1 MPNINTR
8 FTLAGEKE
16 YKAAISQIGEGMRVL
31 NSEMRKVESEYAKN
45 SDSVEALTKVN
56 DVLERK
62 IYSQVEKIEYLRA
75 ALQQSAEKYKEA
87 DKRTMA
93 WQTSL
98 NNAEAEL
105 NRLNDQ
111 VAENNRKIKES
122 SDTYAESNKRI
133 AAEMKVLDAQMNL
146 LNTEYAENADSTD
159 ALVEKNNVLNQKILT
174 QISKIELLSEKL
186 QESAKQYGDADAR
199 TKEWEAQLYDAEATL
214 NKLNSELD
222 ENTGKIEENGKAV
235 EGTEKDHV
243 KLGDAINMVAGKLG
257 INLPEGADKA
267 LEALNGIDAGTVASV
282 GVFAALAAGVVKVE
296 KELANMTKEAAED
309 AKEIQTFASIT
320 GQSAQDVQKMEYAAG
335 KLGVSY
341 DRIRDSLKEVTNKM
355 QEAQNGSED
364 TAKAFDTL
372 DVKIED
378 GSGHLR
384 NANDVFLDIIDSLG
398 NIENQSERDALAMD
412 LMSES
417 AQELNPIIDAGS
429 ETLRGYMQAA
439 EDMGVALEDDEL
451 GALVKVKDAFYDLE
465 AQQKATKNQIAVEFA
480 PYLAS
485 FYEDVTG
492 GIGELGDMMEESG
505 IVQAFGSILESVGEL
520 LNPSEEL
527 ADNIIPDLTLA
538 LRPLA
543 LVLSIVADYIQI
555 INSAIKGLNSGDW
568 SKFKDAINFNHTDD
582 LLNKWDT
589 QDARTASSASSGRSG
604 FGGGVATQ
612 SVVNN
617 YYEVS
622 GANVRAVNQ
631 IADAAESSRQQNRKF
646 GG

>member
-8 FTLAGEKE
+8 FTLSGEKE
-16 YKAAISQIGEGMRVL
+16 YTAAIAKIGDSMRIL
-31 NSEMRKVESEYAKN
+31 NSEMRKVENAYARHA
-45 SDSVEALTKVN
+45 DSAEALTEKN
-56 DVLERK
+56 AVLEK
-62 IYSQVEKIEYLRA
+62 EIDKQKEKIDVLRA
-75 ALQQSAEKYKEA
+75 ALKKATEA
-87 DKRTMA
+87 QENATAKFEAAKDSLDENSDEYVRLAGCVETAQKKVSK
-93 WQTSL
+93 WQVDL
-98 NNAEAEL
+98 NNAEA
-105 NRLNDQ
+105 
-111 VAENNRKIKES
+111 A
-122 SDTYAESNKRI
+122 
-133 AAEMKVLDAQMNL
+133 
-146 LNTEYAENADSTD
+146 
-159 ALVEKNNVLNQKILT
+159 
-174 QISKIELLSEKL
+174 
-186 QESAKQYGDADAR
+186 
-199 TKEWEAQLYDAEATL
+199 L
-214 NKLNSELD
+214 NKLNNELD
-222 ENTGKIEENGKAV
+222 DNNEKLEENSEKAD
-235 EGTEKDHV
+235 GTEKEHV
-243 KLGDAINMVAGKLG
+243 KLGDAINTVAGKLG

-267 LEALNGIDAGTVASV
+267 LEALNGIDVGTAATV
-282 GVFAALAAGVVKVE
+282 GGFAALAAAIVKVE
-296 KELANMTKEAAED
+296 KELIELTKEAAEN
-309 AKEIQTFASIT
+309 AKEIETFASMT
-320 GQSAQDVQKMEYAAG
+320 GQSAQDVQRMEYAAG

-505 IVQAFGSILESVGEL
+505 IVQAFGSILETVGEL

-589 QDARTASSASSGRSG
+589 QDSRTASSASGGRSG

>member
-8 FTLAGEKE
+8 FTLSGEKE
-16 YKAAISQIGEGMRVL
+16 YKAAISQIGDSMRVL
-31 NSEMRKVESEYAKN
+31 NSEMRKVESAYARN
-45 SDSVEALTKVN
+45 ADSAEALTEKN
-56 DVLERK
+56 AVLEK
-62 IYSQVEKIEYLRA
+62 EIDKQKEKIDVLRA
-75 ALQQSAEKYKEA
+75 ALKKATEA
-87 DKRTMA
+87 QENATAKFEAAKDSLDENSDEYVRLANCVETAQKKVSK
-93 WQTSL
+93 WQIDL
-98 NNAEAEL
+98 NNAEA
-105 NRLNDQ
+105 
-111 VAENNRKIKES
+111 A
-122 SDTYAESNKRI
+122 
-133 AAEMKVLDAQMNL
+133 
-146 LNTEYAENADSTD
+146 
-159 ALVEKNNVLNQKILT
+159 
-174 QISKIELLSEKL
+174 
-186 QESAKQYGDADAR
+186 
-199 TKEWEAQLYDAEATL
+199 L
-214 NKLNSELD
+214 NKLNNELD
-222 ENTGKIEENGKAV
+222 DNNEKLKENGKKAD
-235 EGTEKDHV
+235 GTEKEHV
-243 KLGDAINMVAGKLG
+243 KLGDAINTVAGKLG

-267 LEALNGIDAGTVASV
+267 LEALNGIDAGTAATV
-282 GVFAALAAGVVKVE
+282 GGFAALAAAIVKVE
-296 KELANMTKEAAED
+296 KELIELTKEAAEN
-309 AKEIQTFASIT
+309 AKEIETFASMT
-320 GQSAQDVQKMEYAAG
+320 GQSAQDVQRMEYAAG

-384 NANDVFLDIIDSLG
+384 NANDVFLDIIDALG

-417 AQELNPIIDAGS
+417 AQELNPIINAGS

-439 EDMGVALEDDEL
+439 KDMGVALENDEL

-527 ADNIIPDLTLA
+527 ADNIIPNLTLA

-568 SKFKDAINFNHTDD
+568 NKFKDAINFNHTDD
-582 LLNKWDT
+582 LLNKWDA
-589 QDARTASSASSGRSG
+589 QDSRTASSASSGRSG

-617 YYEVS
+617 YYTVS
-622 GANVRAVNQ
+622 GANVKTVNQ

>member
-8 FTLAGEKE
+8 FTLSGEKE
-16 YKAAISQIGEGMRVL
+16 YTAAISKIGDSMRIL
-31 NSEMRKVESEYAKN
+31 NSEMRKVESAYVRHA
-45 SDSVEALTKVN
+45 DSAEALTEKN
-56 DVLERK
+56 AVLEKK
-62 IYSQVEKIEYLRA
+62 IDKQKEKIDVLRA
-75 ALQQSAEKYKEA
+75 ALKKATEA
-87 DKRTMA
+87 QENATAKFEAAKDSLDENSDEYARLAGCVETAQKKVSK
-93 WQTSL
+93 WQIDL
-98 NNAEAEL
+98 NNAEA
-105 NRLNDQ
+105 
-111 VAENNRKIKES
+111 A
-122 SDTYAESNKRI
+122 
-133 AAEMKVLDAQMNL
+133 
-146 LNTEYAENADSTD
+146 
-159 ALVEKNNVLNQKILT
+159 
-174 QISKIELLSEKL
+174 
-186 QESAKQYGDADAR
+186 
-199 TKEWEAQLYDAEATL
+199 L
-214 NKLNSELD
+214 NKLNNELD
-222 ENTGKIEENGKAV
+222 DNNEKLEENGEKAD
-235 EGTEKDHV
+235 GTEKEHV
-243 KLGDAINMVAGKLG
+243 KLGDAINTVAGKLG

-267 LEALNGIDAGTVASV
+267 LEALNGIDAGTAATV
-282 GVFAALAAGVVKVE
+282 GGFAALAAAIVKVE
-296 KELANMTKEAAED
+296 KELIELTKEAAEN
-309 AKEIQTFASIT
+309 AKEIETFASIT
-320 GQSAQDVQKMEYAAG
+320 GQSAKDVQKMEYAAG

-429 ETLRGYMQAA
+429 ETLRGYMQEA

-465 AQQKATKNQIAVEFA
+465 AQQKATKDQIAVEFA

-485 FYEDVTG
+485 FYENAASGLAD
-492 GIGELGDMMEESG
+492 IGEALEDSG
-505 IVQAFGSILESVGEL
+505 IVQAFGSILEIVGEL
-520 LNPSEEL
+520 LNPSEEM
-527 ADNIIPDLTLA
+527 ADSIIPNLTYV

-543 LVLSIVADYIQI
+543 LVLTSIADVMEVIYGV
-555 INSAIKGLNSGDW
+555 IKGLNSGDW
-568 SKFKDAINFNHTDD
+568 DKLKSAVNFNHTEK
-582 LLNKWDT
+582 LVNTWEE
-589 QDARTASSASSGRSG
+589 QDAKKSSSAARSG

-617 YYEVS
+617 YYSVE

>member
-8 FTLAGEKE
+8 FTLSGEKE

-31 NSEMRKVESEYAKN
+31 NSEMRKVESAYAKN
-45 SDSVEALTKVN
+45 TDSVEALNAKN

-62 IYSQVEKIEYLRA
+62 ISTQTEKIEYLRA
-75 ALQQSAEKYKEA
+75 ALQQSAEKYGEA
-87 DKRTMA
+87 DKRTMQ

-105 NRLNDQ
+105 NKLNNELDD
-111 VAENNRKIKES
+111 NN
-122 SDTYAESNKRI
+122 
-133 AAEMKVLDAQMNL
+133 
-146 LNTEYAENADSTD
+146 
-159 ALVEKNNVLNQKILT
+159 
-174 QISKIELLSEKL
+174 EKL
-186 QESAKQYGDADAR
+186 
-199 TKEWEAQLYDAEATL
+199 
-214 NKLNSELD
+214 
-222 ENTGKIEENGKAV
+222 EENGEKAD
-235 EGTEKDHV
+235 GTEKEHV
-243 KLGDAINMVAGKLG
+243 KLGDAISMVAGKLG

-267 LEALNGIDAGTVASV
+267 LEALNGIDAGTAVTV
-282 GVFAALAAGVVKVE
+282 GGFAALAAAIVKVE
-296 KELANMTKEAAED
+296 KALVDLTKESAEN
-309 AKEIQTFASIT
+309 AKEIKTFASMT
-320 GQSAQDVQKMEYAAG
+320 GQSAQDVQRMEYAAG
-335 KLGVSY
+335 RLGVSY

-372 DVKIED
+372 GVEITNAD
-378 GSGHLR
+378 GSAR
-384 NANDVFLDIIDSLG
+384 SAEDVFLDLLDALG
-398 NIENQSERDALAMD
+398 NVENQSERDALAMD

-417 AQELNPIIDAGS
+417 AQELNPIIDAGG

-439 EDMGVALEDDEL
+439 SDMGYAMEEDEL
-451 GALVKVKDAFYDLE
+451 AALVKVKDAFYDLE
-465 AQQKATKNQIAVEFA
+465 TQQKATKNQIAAEFA

-492 GIGELGDMMEESG
+492 GIGELGELIEDSG

-527 ADNIIPDLTLA
+527 ADSIIPDLTAA

-543 LVLSIVADYIQI
+543 LVLAIVADYIQI
-555 INSAIKGLNSGDW
+555 INSMIKGLNSGDW
-568 SKFKDAINFNHTDD
+568 SKFKAAINFSNTDD
-582 LLNKWDT
+582 LINKWDA
-589 QDARTASSASSGRSG
+589 QDSKATSSVSGGRSG
-604 FGGGVATQ
+604 FGGGAATQ

-617 YYEVS
+617 YYTVN

-631 IADAAESSRQQNRKF
+631 IADAAENSRQQNRKF

>member
-8 FTLAGEKE
+8 FTLSGEKE
-16 YKAAISQIGEGMRVL
+16 YTAAIAKIGDSMRIL
-31 NSEMRKVESEYAKN
+31 NSEMRKVENAYARHA
-45 SDSVEALTKVN
+45 DSAEALTEKN
-56 DVLERK
+56 AVLEK
-62 IYSQVEKIEYLRA
+62 EIDKQKEKIDVLRA
-75 ALQQSAEKYKEA
+75 ALKKATEA
-87 DKRTMA
+87 QENATAKFEAAKDSLDENSDEYVRLACCVETAQKKVSK
-93 WQTSL
+93 WQVDL
-98 NNAEAEL
+98 NNAEA
-105 NRLNDQ
+105 
-111 VAENNRKIKES
+111 A
-122 SDTYAESNKRI
+122 
-133 AAEMKVLDAQMNL
+133 
-146 LNTEYAENADSTD
+146 
-159 ALVEKNNVLNQKILT
+159 
-174 QISKIELLSEKL
+174 
-186 QESAKQYGDADAR
+186 
-199 TKEWEAQLYDAEATL
+199 L
-214 NKLNSELD
+214 NKLNNELD
-222 ENTGKIEENGKAV
+222 DNNEKLEENSEKAD
-235 EGTEKDHV
+235 GTEKEHV
-243 KLGDAINMVAGKLG
+243 KLGDAINTVAGKLG

-267 LEALNGIDAGTVASV
+267 LEALNGIDAGTAATV
-282 GVFAALAAGVVKVE
+282 GGFAALAAAIVKVE
-296 KELANMTKEAAED
+296 KELIELTKEAAEN
-309 AKEIQTFASIT
+309 AKEIETFASMT
-320 GQSAQDVQKMEYAAG
+320 GQSAQDVQRMEYAAG

-378 GSGHLR
+378 GSGHMR
-384 NANDVFLDIIDSLG
+384 DANDVFLDIIDSLG

-505 IVQAFGSILESVGEL
+505 IVQAFGSILETVGEL

-589 QDARTASSASSGRSG
+589 QDSRTASSASGGRSG

>member
-8 FTLAGEKE
+8 FTLSGEKE
-16 YKAAISQIGEGMRVL
+16 YTAAISKIGDSMRIL
-31 NSEMRKVESEYAKN
+31 NSEMRKVESAYVRHA
-45 SDSVEALTKVN
+45 DSAEALTEKN
-56 DVLERK
+56 AVLEKK
-62 IYSQVEKIEYLRA
+62 IDKQKEKIDVLRA
-75 ALQQSAEKYKEA
+75 ALKKATEA
-87 DKRTMA
+87 QENATAKFEAAKDSLDENSDEYARLAGCVETAQKKVSK
-93 WQTSL
+93 WQIDL
-98 NNAEAEL
+98 NNAEA
-105 NRLNDQ
+105 
-111 VAENNRKIKES
+111 A
-122 SDTYAESNKRI
+122 
-133 AAEMKVLDAQMNL
+133 
-146 LNTEYAENADSTD
+146 
-159 ALVEKNNVLNQKILT
+159 
-174 QISKIELLSEKL
+174 
-186 QESAKQYGDADAR
+186 
-199 TKEWEAQLYDAEATL
+199 L
-214 NKLNSELD
+214 NKLNNELD
-222 ENTGKIEENGKAV
+222 DNNEKLEENGEKAD
-235 EGTEKDHV
+235 GTEKEHV
-243 KLGDAINMVAGKLG
+243 KLGDAINTVAGKLG

-267 LEALNGIDAGTVASV
+267 LEALNGIDAGTAATV
-282 GVFAALAAGVVKVE
+282 GGFAALAAAIVKVE
-296 KELANMTKEAAED
+296 KELIELTKEAAEN
-309 AKEIQTFASIT
+309 AKEIETFASIT
-320 GQSAQDVQKMEYAAG
+320 GQSAKDVQKMEYAAG

-355 QEAQNGSED
+355 QEAQNGSKD

-465 AQQKATKNQIAVEFA
+465 AQQKATKDQIAVEFA

-485 FYEDVTG
+485 FYENAASGLAD
-492 GIGELGDMMEESG
+492 IGEALEDSG
-505 IVQAFGSILESVGEL
+505 IVQAFGSILEIVGEL
-520 LNPSEEL
+520 LNPSEEM
-527 ADNIIPDLTLA
+527 ADSIIPNLTYV

-543 LVLSIVADYIQI
+543 LVLTSIADVMEVIYGV
-555 INSAIKGLNSGDW
+555 IKGLNSGDW
-568 SKFKDAINFNHTDD
+568 DKLKSAVNFNHTEK
-582 LLNKWDT
+582 LVNTWEE
-589 QDARTASSASSGRSG
+589 QDAKKSSSAARSG

-617 YYEVS
+617 YYSVE

>member
-8 FTLAGEKE
+8 FTLSGEKE

-31 NSEMRKVESEYAKN
+31 NSEMRKVESAYAKN
-45 SDSVEALTKVN
+45 TDSVEALNAKN

-62 IYSQVEKIEYLRA
+62 ISTQTEKIEYLRA
-75 ALQQSAEKYKEA
+75 ALQQSAEKYGEA
-87 DKRTMA
+87 DKRTMQ

-105 NRLNDQ
+105 NKLNNELDD
-111 VAENNRKIKES
+111 NN
-122 SDTYAESNKRI
+122 
-133 AAEMKVLDAQMNL
+133 
-146 LNTEYAENADSTD
+146 
-159 ALVEKNNVLNQKILT
+159 
-174 QISKIELLSEKL
+174 EKL
-186 QESAKQYGDADAR
+186 
-199 TKEWEAQLYDAEATL
+199 
-214 NKLNSELD
+214 
-222 ENTGKIEENGKAV
+222 EENGEKAD
-235 EGTEKDHV
+235 GTEKEHV
-243 KLGDAINMVAGKLG
+243 KLGDAISMVAGKLG

-267 LEALNGIDAGTVASV
+267 LEALNGIDAGTAVTV
-282 GVFAALAAGVVKVE
+282 GGFAALAAAIVKVE
-296 KELANMTKEAAED
+296 KALVDLTKEAAEN
-309 AKEIQTFASIT
+309 AKEIKTFASMT
-320 GQSAQDVQKMEYAAG
+320 GQSAQDVQRMEYAAG

-372 DVKIED
+372 GVEITNAD
-378 GSGHLR
+378 GSVR
-384 NANDVFLDIIDSLG
+384 SAEDVFLDLLDALG
-398 NIENQSERDALAMD
+398 NVENQSERDALAMD

-417 AQELNPIIDAGS
+417 AQELNPIIDAGG

-439 EDMGVALEDDEL
+439 SDMGYAMEEDEL
-451 GALVKVKDAFYDLE
+451 AALVKVKDAFYDLE
-465 AQQKATKNQIAVEFA
+465 AQQKATKNQIAAEFA

-492 GIGELGDMMEESG
+492 GIGELGELIEDSG

-527 ADNIIPDLTLA
+527 ADSIIPDLTAA

-543 LVLSIVADYIQI
+543 LVLAIVADYIQI
-555 INSAIKGLNSGDW
+555 INSMIKGLNSGDW
-568 SKFKDAINFNHTDD
+568 SKFKAAINFSNTDD
-582 LLNKWDT
+582 LINKWDA
-589 QDARTASSASSGRSG
+589 QDSKATSSVSGGRSG
-604 FGGGVATQ
+604 FGGGAATQ

-617 YYEVS
+617 YYTVN

-631 IADAAESSRQQNRKF
+631 IADAAENSRQQNRKF

>member
-105 NRLNDQ
+105 NRLNEQ

-235 EGTEKDHV
+235 EDTEEGHV
-243 KLGDAINMVAGKLG
+243 KLGDAINTVAGKLG

-282 GVFAALAAGVVKVE
+282 GAFAALAAGVVKVE

-309 AKEIQTFASIT
+309 AKEIKTFASIT

-384 NANDVFLDIIDSLG
+384 NANDVFLDIIDALG

-527 ADNIIPDLTLA
+527 ADNIIPDITLA

>member
-8 FTLAGEKE
+8 FTLLGEKE
-16 YKAAISQIGEGMRVL
+16 YTAAVAKIGDSMRVL
-31 NSEMRKVESEYAKN
+31 NSEMRKVESAYARHA
-45 SDSVEALTKVN
+45 DSAEALTEKN
-56 DVLERK
+56 AVLEK
-62 IYSQVEKIEYLRA
+62 EIDKQKEKIDLLRA
-75 ALQQSAEKYKEA
+75 ALKKATEA
-87 DKRTMA
+87 QENATAKFEAAKDSLDENSDEYVRLAGCVETAQKKVSK
-93 WQTSL
+93 WQINL
-98 NNAEAEL
+98 NNAEA
-105 NRLNDQ
+105 
-111 VAENNRKIKES
+111 A
-122 SDTYAESNKRI
+122 
-133 AAEMKVLDAQMNL
+133 
-146 LNTEYAENADSTD
+146 
-159 ALVEKNNVLNQKILT
+159 
-174 QISKIELLSEKL
+174 
-186 QESAKQYGDADAR
+186 
-199 TKEWEAQLYDAEATL
+199 L
-214 NKLNSELD
+214 NKLNNELD
-222 ENTGKIEENGKAV
+222 DNNEKLEENSEKAD
-235 EGTEKDHV
+235 GTEKEHV
-243 KLGDAINMVAGKLG
+243 KLGDAINTVAGKLG

-267 LEALNGIDAGTVASV
+267 LEALNGIDAGTAATV
-282 GVFAALAAGVVKVE
+282 GGFAALAAAIVKVE
-296 KELANMTKEAAED
+296 KELIELTKEAAEN
-309 AKEIQTFASIT
+309 AKEIETFASMT
-320 GQSAQDVQKMEYAAG
+320 GQSAQDVQRMEYAAG

-465 AQQKATKNQIAVEFA
+465 AQQKATKDQIAVEFA

-485 FYEDVTG
+485 FYENAASGLAD
-492 GIGELGDMMEESG
+492 IGEALEDSG
-505 IVQAFGSILESVGEL
+505 IVQAFGSILEIVGEL
-520 LNPSEEL
+520 LNPSEEM
-527 ADNIIPDLTLA
+527 ADSIIPNLTYV

-543 LVLSIVADYIQI
+543 LVLTSIADVMEVIYGV
-555 INSAIKGLNSGDW
+555 IKGLNSGDW
-568 SKFKDAINFNHTDD
+568 DKLKSAVNFNHTEK
-582 LLNKWDT
+582 LVNTWEE
-589 QDARTASSASSGRSG
+589 QDAKKSSSAARSG

>member
-8 FTLAGEKE
+8 FTLSGEKE
-16 YKAAISQIGEGMRVL
+16 YTAAISKIGDSMRIL
-31 NSEMRKVESEYAKN
+31 NSEMRKVESAYVRHA
-45 SDSVEALTKVN
+45 DSAEALTEKN
-56 DVLERK
+56 AVLEKK
-62 IYSQVEKIEYLRA
+62 IDKQKEKIDVLRA
-75 ALQQSAEKYKEA
+75 ALKKATEA
-87 DKRTMA
+87 QENATAKFEAAKDSLDENSDEYARLAGCVETAQKKVSK
-93 WQTSL
+93 WQIDL
-98 NNAEAEL
+98 NNAEA
-105 NRLNDQ
+105 
-111 VAENNRKIKES
+111 A
-122 SDTYAESNKRI
+122 
-133 AAEMKVLDAQMNL
+133 
-146 LNTEYAENADSTD
+146 
-159 ALVEKNNVLNQKILT
+159 
-174 QISKIELLSEKL
+174 
-186 QESAKQYGDADAR
+186 
-199 TKEWEAQLYDAEATL
+199 L
-214 NKLNSELD
+214 NKLNNELD
-222 ENTGKIEENGKAV
+222 DNNEKLEENGEKAD
-235 EGTEKDHV
+235 GTEKEHV
-243 KLGDAINMVAGKLG
+243 KLGDAINTVAGKLG

-267 LEALNGIDAGTVASV
+267 LEALNGIDAGTAATV
-282 GVFAALAAGVVKVE
+282 GGFAALAAAIVKVE
-296 KELANMTKEAAED
+296 KELIELTKEAAEN
-309 AKEIQTFASIT
+309 AKEIETFASIT
-320 GQSAQDVQKMEYAAG
+320 GQSAKDVQKMEYAAG

-439 EDMGVALEDDEL
+439 KDMGVALEDDEL

-465 AQQKATKNQIAVEFA
+465 AQQKATKDQIAVEFA

-485 FYEDVTG
+485 FYENAASGLAD
-492 GIGELGDMMEESG
+492 IGEALEDSG
-505 IVQAFGSILESVGEL
+505 IVQAFGSILEIVGEL
-520 LNPSEEL
+520 LNPSEEM
-527 ADNIIPDLTLA
+527 ADSIIPNLTYV

-543 LVLSIVADYIQI
+543 LVLTSIADVMEVIYGV
-555 INSAIKGLNSGDW
+555 IKGLNSGDW
-568 SKFKDAINFNHTDD
+568 DKLKSAVNFNHTEK
-582 LLNKWDT
+582 LVNTWEE
-589 QDARTASSASSGRSG
+589 QDAKKSSSAARSG

-617 YYEVS
+617 YYSVE

>member
-8 FTLAGEKE
+8 FTLSGEKE
-16 YKAAISQIGEGMRVL
+16 YKAAISQIGDSMRVL
-31 NSEMRKVESEYAKN
+31 NSEMRKVESAYARN
-45 SDSVEALTKVN
+45 ADSAEALTEKN
-56 DVLERK
+56 AVLEK
-62 IYSQVEKIEYLRA
+62 EIDKQKEKIDVLRA
-75 ALQQSAEKYKEA
+75 ALKKATEA
-87 DKRTMA
+87 QENATAKFEAAKDSLDENSDEYVRLAGCVETAQKKVSK
-93 WQTSL
+93 WQIDL
-98 NNAEAEL
+98 NNAEA
-105 NRLNDQ
+105 
-111 VAENNRKIKES
+111 A
-122 SDTYAESNKRI
+122 
-133 AAEMKVLDAQMNL
+133 M
-146 LNTEYAENADSTD
+146 
-159 ALVEKNNVLNQKILT
+159 
-174 QISKIELLSEKL
+174 
-186 QESAKQYGDADAR
+186 
-199 TKEWEAQLYDAEATL
+199 
-214 NKLNSELD
+214 NKLNNELD
-222 ENTGKIEENGKAV
+222 DNNEKLEENGKKAD
-235 EGTEKDHV
+235 GTEKEHV
-243 KLGDAINMVAGKLG
+243 KLGDAINTVAGKLG

-267 LEALNGIDAGTVASV
+267 LEALNGIDAGTAATV
-282 GVFAALAAGVVKVE
+282 GGFAALAAAIVKVE
-296 KELANMTKEAAED
+296 KELIELTKEAAEN
-309 AKEIQTFASIT
+309 AKEIETFASMT
-320 GQSAQDVQKMEYAAG
+320 GQSAQDVQRMEYAAG

-384 NANDVFLDIIDSLG
+384 NANDVFLDIIDALG

-417 AQELNPIIDAGS
+417 AQELNPIINAGS

-439 EDMGVALEDDEL
+439 EDMGVALENDEL

-527 ADNIIPDLTLA
+527 ADNIIPNLTLA

-582 LLNKWDT
+582 LLNKWDA
-589 QDARTASSASSGRSG
+589 QDSRTASSASSGRSG

-617 YYEVS
+617 YYTVS
-622 GANVRAVNQ
+622 GANVKTVNQ

>member
-8 FTLAGEKE
+8 FTLSGEKE
-16 YKAAISQIGEGMRVL
+16 YTAAIAKIGDSMRIL
-31 NSEMRKVESEYAKN
+31 NSEMRKVENAYARHA
-45 SDSVEALTKVN
+45 DSAEALTEKN
-56 DVLERK
+56 AVLEK
-62 IYSQVEKIEYLRA
+62 EIDKQKEKIDVLRA
-75 ALQQSAEKYKEA
+75 ALKKATEA
-87 DKRTMA
+87 QENATAKFEAAKDSLDENSDEYARLAGCVETAQKKVSK
-93 WQTSL
+93 WQIDL
-98 NNAEAEL
+98 NNAEA
-105 NRLNDQ
+105 
-111 VAENNRKIKES
+111 A
-122 SDTYAESNKRI
+122 
-133 AAEMKVLDAQMNL
+133 
-146 LNTEYAENADSTD
+146 
-159 ALVEKNNVLNQKILT
+159 
-174 QISKIELLSEKL
+174 
-186 QESAKQYGDADAR
+186 
-199 TKEWEAQLYDAEATL
+199 L
-214 NKLNSELD
+214 NKLNNELD
-222 ENTGKIEENGKAV
+222 DNNEKLEENGEKAD
-235 EGTEKDHV
+235 GTEKEHV
-243 KLGDAINMVAGKLG
+243 KLGDAINTVAGKLG

-267 LEALNGIDAGTVASV
+267 LEALNGIDAGTAATV
-282 GVFAALAAGVVKVE
+282 GGFAALAAAIVKVE
-296 KELANMTKEAAED
+296 KELIELTKEAAEN
-309 AKEIQTFASIT
+309 AKEIETFASIT
-320 GQSAQDVQKMEYAAG
+320 GQSAKDVQKMEYAAG

-465 AQQKATKNQIAVEFA
+465 AQQKATKDQIAVEFA

-485 FYEDVTG
+485 FYENAASGLAD
-492 GIGELGDMMEESG
+492 IGEALEDSG
-505 IVQAFGSILESVGEL
+505 IVQAFGSILEIVGEL
-520 LNPSEEL
+520 LNPSEEM
-527 ADNIIPDLTLA
+527 ADSIIPNLTYV

-543 LVLSIVADYIQI
+543 LVLTSIADVMEVIYGV
-555 INSAIKGLNSGDW
+555 IKGLNSGDW
-568 SKFKDAINFNHTDD
+568 DKLKSAVNFNHTEK
-582 LLNKWDT
+582 LVNTWEE
-589 QDARTASSASSGRSG
+589 QDAKKSSSAARSG

-617 YYEVS
+617 YYSVE

>member
-1 MPNINTR
+1 M
-8 FTLAGEKE
+8 
-16 YKAAISQIGEGMRVL
+16 
-31 NSEMRKVESEYAKN
+31 
-45 SDSVEALTKVN
+45 
-56 DVLERK
+56 
-62 IYSQVEKIEYLRA
+62 
-75 ALQQSAEKYKEA
+75 
-87 DKRTMA
+87 
-93 WQTSL
+93 
-98 NNAEAEL
+98 
-105 NRLNDQ
+105 
-111 VAENNRKIKES
+111 
-122 SDTYAESNKRI
+122 
-133 AAEMKVLDAQMNL
+133 
-146 LNTEYAENADSTD
+146 
-159 ALVEKNNVLNQKILT
+159 
-174 QISKIELLSEKL
+174 
-186 QESAKQYGDADAR
+186 
-199 TKEWEAQLYDAEATL
+199 
-214 NKLNSELD
+214 
-222 ENTGKIEENGKAV
+222 
-235 EGTEKDHV
+235 
-243 KLGDAINMVAGKLG
+243 
-257 INLPEGADKA
+257 
-267 LEALNGIDAGTVASV
+267 
-282 GVFAALAAGVVKVE
+282 
-296 KELANMTKEAAED
+296 
-309 AKEIQTFASIT
+309 T
-320 GQSAQDVQKMEYAAG
+320 GQSAQDVQRMEYAAG

-505 IVQAFGSILESVGEL
+505 IVQAFGSILETVGEL

-568 SKFKDAINFNHTDD
+568 SKFKDAVNFNHTDD

-589 QDARTASSASSGRSG
+589 QDSRTASSASSGRSG

>member
-8 FTLAGEKE
+8 FTLSGEKE
-16 YKAAISQIGEGMRVL
+16 YKAAISQIGDSMRVL
-31 NSEMRKVESEYAKN
+31 NSEMRKVESAYARN
-45 SDSVEALTKVN
+45 ADSAEALTEKN
-56 DVLERK
+56 AVLEK
-62 IYSQVEKIEYLRA
+62 EIDKQKEKIDVLRA
-75 ALQQSAEKYKEA
+75 ALKKATEA
-87 DKRTMA
+87 QENATAKFEAAKDSLDENSDEYVRLAGCVETAQKKVSK
-93 WQTSL
+93 WQIDL
-98 NNAEAEL
+98 NNAEA
-105 NRLNDQ
+105 
-111 VAENNRKIKES
+111 A
-122 SDTYAESNKRI
+122 
-133 AAEMKVLDAQMNL
+133 
-146 LNTEYAENADSTD
+146 
-159 ALVEKNNVLNQKILT
+159 
-174 QISKIELLSEKL
+174 
-186 QESAKQYGDADAR
+186 
-199 TKEWEAQLYDAEATL
+199 L
-214 NKLNSELD
+214 NKLNNELD
-222 ENTGKIEENGKAV
+222 DNNEKLEENGKKAD
-235 EGTEKDHV
+235 GTEKEHV
-243 KLGDAINMVAGKLG
+243 KLGDAINTVAGKLG

-267 LEALNGIDAGTVASV
+267 LEALNGIDAGTAATV
-282 GVFAALAAGVVKVE
+282 GGFAALAAAIVKVE
-296 KELANMTKEAAED
+296 KELIELTKEAAEN
-309 AKEIQTFASIT
+309 AKEIETFASMT
-320 GQSAQDVQKMEYAAG
+320 GQSAQDVQRMEYAAG

-384 NANDVFLDIIDSLG
+384 NANDVFLDIIDALG

-417 AQELNPIIDAGS
+417 AQELNPIINAGS

-439 EDMGVALEDDEL
+439 EDMGVALENDEL

-527 ADNIIPDLTLA
+527 ADNIIPNLTLA

-568 SKFKDAINFNHTDD
+568 NKFKDAINFNHTDD
-582 LLNKWDT
+582 LLNKWDA
-589 QDARTASSASSGRSG
+589 QDSRTASSASSGRSG

-617 YYEVS
+617 YYTVS
-622 GANVRAVNQ
+622 GANVKTVNQ

>member
-105 NRLNDQ
+105 NRLNEQ

-174 QISKIELLSEKL
+174 QISKIGLLSEKL

-296 KELANMTKEAAED
+296 KALANMTKEAAED

-320 GQSAQDVQKMEYAAG
+320 GQSAKDVQKMEYAAG

-582 LLNKWDT
+582 LLNKWDA
-589 QDARTASSASSGRSG
+589 QDSRTASSASSGRSG

>member
-105 NRLNDQ
+105 NRLNEQ

-174 QISKIELLSEKL
+174 QISKIGLLSEKL

-243 KLGDAINMVAGKLG
+243 KLGDAINTVAGKLG

-267 LEALNGIDAGTVASV
+267 LEALNGIDAGAAATV
-282 GVFAALAAGVVKVE
+282 GGFAALAAAIVKVE
-296 KELANMTKEAAED
+296 KELIELTKEAAEN
-309 AKEIQTFASIT
+309 AKEIETFASMT
-320 GQSAQDVQKMEYAAG
+320 GQSAQDVQRMEYAAG
-335 KLGVSY
+335 RLGVSY

-372 DVKIED
+372 GVEITNAD
-378 GSGHLR
+378 GSVR
-384 NANDVFLDIIDSLG
+384 SAEDVFLDLLDALG
-398 NIENQSERDALAMD
+398 NVENQSERDALAMD

-417 AQELNPIIDAGS
+417 AQELNPIIDAGG

-439 EDMGVALEDDEL
+439 SDMGYAMEEDEL
-451 GALVKVKDAFYDLE
+451 AALVKVKDAFYDLE
-465 AQQKATKNQIAVEFA
+465 TQQKATKNQIAAEFA

-492 GIGELGDMMEESG
+492 GIGELGELIEDSG

-527 ADNIIPDLTLA
+527 ADSIIPDLTAA

-543 LVLSIVADYIQI
+543 LVLAIVADYIQI
-555 INSAIKGLNSGDW
+555 INSMIKGLNSGDW
-568 SKFKDAINFNHTDD
+568 SKFKAAINFSNTDD
-582 LLNKWDT
+582 LINKWDA
-589 QDARTASSASSGRSG
+589 QDSKATSSVSGGRSG
-604 FGGGVATQ
+604 FGGGAATQ

-617 YYEVS
+617 YYTVN

-631 IADAAESSRQQNRKF
+631 IADAAENSRQQNRKF

>member
-105 NRLNDQ
+105 NRLNEQ

-159 ALVEKNNVLNQKILT
+159 ALVEKNDILNRKILV
-174 QISKIELLSEKL
+174 QIEKIELLSEKL

-222 ENTGKIEENGKAV
+222 ENTGKIEENGEAV
-235 EGTEKDHV
+235 EDTEEGHV

-296 KELANMTKEAAED
+296 KALADMTKEAAED
-309 AKEIQTFASIT
+309 AKEIKTFASIT

>member
-8 FTLAGEKE
+8 FTLSGEKE
-16 YKAAISQIGEGMRVL
+16 YTAAISKIGDSMRIL
-31 NSEMRKVESEYAKN
+31 NSEMRKVESAYVRHA
-45 SDSVEALTKVN
+45 DSAEALTEKN
-56 DVLERK
+56 AVLEKK
-62 IYSQVEKIEYLRA
+62 IDKQKEKIDVLRA
-75 ALQQSAEKYKEA
+75 ALKKATEA
-87 DKRTMA
+87 QENATAKFEAAKDSLDENSDEYARLAGCVETAQKKVSK
-93 WQTSL
+93 WQIDL
-98 NNAEAEL
+98 NNAEA
-105 NRLNDQ
+105 
-111 VAENNRKIKES
+111 A
-122 SDTYAESNKRI
+122 
-133 AAEMKVLDAQMNL
+133 
-146 LNTEYAENADSTD
+146 
-159 ALVEKNNVLNQKILT
+159 
-174 QISKIELLSEKL
+174 
-186 QESAKQYGDADAR
+186 
-199 TKEWEAQLYDAEATL
+199 L
-214 NKLNSELD
+214 NKLNNELD
-222 ENTGKIEENGKAV
+222 DNNEKLEENGEKAD
-235 EGTEKDHV
+235 GTEKEHV
-243 KLGDAINMVAGKLG
+243 KLGDAINTVAGKLG

-267 LEALNGIDAGTVASV
+267 LEALNGIDAGTAATV
-282 GVFAALAAGVVKVE
+282 GGFAALAAAIVKVE
-296 KELANMTKEAAED
+296 KELIELTKEAAEN
-309 AKEIQTFASIT
+309 AKEIETFASIT
-320 GQSAQDVQKMEYAAG
+320 GQSAKDVQKMEYAAG

-465 AQQKATKNQIAVEFA
+465 AQQKATKDQIAVEFA

-485 FYEDVTG
+485 FYENAASGLAD
-492 GIGELGDMMEESG
+492 IGEALEDSG
-505 IVQAFGSILESVGEL
+505 IVQAFGSILEIVGEL
-520 LNPSEEL
+520 LNPSEEM
-527 ADNIIPDLTLA
+527 ADSIIPNLTYV

-543 LVLSIVADYIQI
+543 LVLTSIADVMEVIYGV
-555 INSAIKGLNSGDW
+555 IKGLNSGDW
-568 SKFKDAINFNHTDD
+568 DKLKSAVNFNHTEK
-582 LLNKWDT
+582 LVNTWEE
-589 QDARTASSASSGRSG
+589 QDAKKSSSAARSG

-617 YYEVS
+617 YYSVE